1 MRRTTMFLFALA
13 VTYLVPTV
21 AHAASP
27 SLDPNGQ
34 SLTVL
39 QTWVDSLGSV
49 LLTYLGV

>member
-1 MRRTTMFLFALA
+1 MRRTTTFLFSLA
-13 VTYLVPTV
+13 VTFLVPTV

-34 SLTVL
+34 SLTFL
-39 QTWVDSLGSV
+39 QTWVNSLGSV